1 MSSLKRSYMTGPYVV
16 SGFSRTIAIALVA
29 LTSLTGAACATHVAP
44 PAASLDHAALRPWDS
59 AVFSDAAADPH
70 WWRQFDD
77 PVLEQLET
85 TAVEANRDVRAAV
98 ARVDQARAIFD
109 GERRRRYPTVTS
121 GASVDV
127 REQGQPGFRDEPL
140 RTNTYRAGLDASWE
154 LDLLGRVRSAIASA
168 SATAESLDASLA
180 GVRVSVAADVALN
193 YFELR
198 GVQQQLSVLERSLAN
213 QRETLRLTQVRRDA
227 GIGEEQDVASAAAR
241 VAAIEAAVPPLRTA
255 RAAREHRLAVLT
267 GTAPSAL
274 AVDLAP
280 RRYPVLA
287 TTIALGS
294 PDTLLTRRP
303 DVRAAERRLA
313 ASAAREGVAMAD
325 LYPRITVTGVLGLL
339 AGRGNIF
346 GTSDSR
352 AWAVTPALQWGAF
365 DLGSARARLRGA
377 RAATQEALATYEQAM
392 LLALEDTE
400 NALVAYRQQQERL
413 VRLTDEARESGRAA
427 NIARLRYREGAVDFL
442 ALLDAERTQLQAED
456 GVAQAEADVFTA
468 LVGLYRAVG
477 GFE

>member
-1 MSSLKRSYMTGPYVV
+1 MIVSAINKVV
-16 SGFSRTIAIALVA
+16 SGLCRTLSIALVTLVPLA
-29 LTSLTGAACATHVAP
+29 GAACATHVAP
-44 PAASLDHAALRPWDS
+44 PAASLDHAALKPWNS
-59 AVFSDAAADPH
+59 EAFSNAPSDPH

-77 PVLEQLET
+77 PVLEQLESS
-85 TAVEANRDVRAAV
+85 AVDANRDIRAAV

-109 GERRRRYPTVTS
+109 GERRLRYPVVTS
-121 GASVDV
+121 GASVDA
-127 REQGQPGFRDEPL
+127 REQAQPGFRDEPL
-140 RTNTYRAGLDASWE
+140 RVNTYRAGLNASWE
-154 LDLLGRVRSAIASA
+154 FDVFGRVRSAIASA

-180 GVRVSVAADVALN
+180 GVRVSVAADVAVN

-198 GVQQQLSVLERSLAN
+198 GIQQQVSVLERSLAN

-280 RRYPVLA
+280 RSYPVLA
-287 TTIALGS
+287 TSIALGS
-294 PDTLLTRRP
+294 PDTLLARRP

-313 ASAAREGVAMAD
+313 ASAARQGVAMAD
-325 LYPRITVTGVLGLL
+325 LYPRITVTGMLGLL

-346 GTSDSR
+346 GTNDSR
-352 AWAVTPALQWGAF
+352 AWAVTPALQWSAF

-377 RAATQEALATYEQAM
+377 QAATQEVLATYEQTM
-392 LLALEDTE
+392 LLALEETE

-413 VRLTDEARESGRAA
+413 VRLADAARESGRAA
-427 NIARLRYREGAVDFL
+427 DIARLRYREGVVDFL
-442 ALLDAERTQLQAED
+442 TLLDAERTQLQAED
-456 GVAQAEADVFTA
+456 GVARAEAEVFTA
-468 LVGLYRAVG
+468 LVGVYRAVG
-477 GFE
+477 GVE

>member
-1 MSSLKRSYMTGPYVV
+1 MSIYSNISQWRRSAAAILVTGMTAG
-16 SGFSRTIAIALVA
+16 L
-29 LTSLTGAACATHVAP
+29 AAGCATHTAP
-44 PAASLDHAALRPWDS
+44 PVASLEHASLKPWDN
-59 AVFSDAAADPH
+59 AAFSNRSYDPR
-70 WWRQFDD
+70 WWGQFDD
-77 PVLEQLET
+77 PILEQLET
-85 TAVEANRDVRAAV
+85 TAVDANRDIRAAV
-98 ARVDQARAIFD
+98 ARRDQARAIFD
-109 GERRRRYPTVTS
+109 GDRRRRYPTVTS

-127 REQGQPGFRDEPL
+127 REQGQPGFRDEPV
-140 RTNTYRAGLDASWE
+140 RVDTYRAGLDASWE
-154 LDLLGRVRSAIASA
+154 LDLFGRVKAAIASA
-168 SATAESLDASLA
+168 AANAESLDAALA

-198 GVQQQLSVLERSLAN
+198 GIQQQLSVLDRSLAN
-213 QRETLRLTQVRRDA
+213 QRETLRLTQVRRNA
-227 GIGEEQDVASAAAR
+227 GIGEEQDVASASAR
-241 VAAIEAAVPPLRTA
+241 VSAIEAAVPPLRTA

-274 AVDLAP
+274 SVDLAP
-280 RRYPVLA
+280 RSYPVLA
-287 TTIALGS
+287 TSIALGS

-313 ASAAREGVAMAD
+313 ASAAREGVATAD
-325 LYPRITVTGVLGLL
+325 LYPRITLSGMLGLL

-352 AWAVTPALQWGAF
+352 AWAVTPALQWSAF

-377 RAATQEALATYEQAM
+377 RSATQEAFADYEQTM

-400 NALVAYRQQQERL
+400 NALVAYGQRQERL
-413 VRLTDEARESGRAA
+413 VKLTDEARESSRAA
-427 NIARLRYREGAVDFL
+427 SIARLRYREGAVDFL

-456 GVAQAEADVFTA
+456 GVALAESDVFTA

-477 GFE
+477 GVE